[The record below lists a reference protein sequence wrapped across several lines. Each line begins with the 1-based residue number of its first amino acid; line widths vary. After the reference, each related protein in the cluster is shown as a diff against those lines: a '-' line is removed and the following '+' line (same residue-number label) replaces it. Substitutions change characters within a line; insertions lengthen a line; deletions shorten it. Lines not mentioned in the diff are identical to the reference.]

1 MELVMLVIVVVVVA
15 WWLGFARSARKVAE
29 MATSEI
35 DYLSVSH
42 KGSIVKRA
50 AEIKVTATQAQKA
63 AENVALV
70 NSFDIFAMPVV
81 AQQQQQQGEA
91 QS

>member
-1 MELVMLVIVVVVVA
+1 MEIVLLVIVAVVVL

-50 AEIKVTATQAQKA
+50 AEIKVTAAQAQKA

-70 NSFDIFAMPVV
+70 NSFDIFAVAPV
-81 AQQQQQQGEA
+81 AAPKQEGEN
-91 QS
+91 

>member
-1 MELVMLVIVVVVVA
+1 MEIVMLVIVVAVIA

-29 MATSEI
+29 MATTEI
-35 DYLSVSH
+35 DYLAVSH

-50 AEIKVTATQAQKA
+50 AEIKVTAAQAQKA

-70 NSFDIFAMPVV
+70 NSFDIFAMPTVE
-81 AQQQQQQGEA
+81 QQQQGKV

>member
-1 MELVMLVIVVVVVA
+1 MEMVLMVIVVVLIL

-50 AEIKVTATQAQKA
+50 ADIKVTAAQAQKA

-70 NSFDIFAMPVV
+70 NSFDIFAVAPVAAAV
-81 AQQQQQQGEA
+81 KEGGNV
-91 QS
+91 

>member
-1 MELVMLVIVVVVVA
+1 MEIVMLVIVVVVIA

-50 AEIKVTATQAQKA
+50 AEIKVTAAQAAKA

-70 NSFDIFAMPVV
+70 NSFDIFAVAPV
-81 AQQQQQQGEA
+81 AAAKQEEN
-91 QS
+91 

>member
-1 MELVMLVIVVVVVA
+1 MEIVALVIVVVVIA
-15 WWLGFARSARKVAE
+15 WWLGFARSVRKVAE

-50 AEIKVTATQAQKA
+50 SEIKVTAAQAQKA

-70 NSFDIFAMPVV
+70 NSFDIFAVAPV
-81 AQQQQQQGEA
+81 AAPKQEGGN
-91 QS
+91 

>member
-1 MELVMLVIVVVVVA
+1 MEIVMLVIVVVVVL

-50 AEIKVTATQAQKA
+50 AEIKVSAAQAQKA

-70 NSFDIFAMPVV
+70 NSFDIFAV
-81 AQQQQQQGEA
+81 ATVTQQNNNQEV
-91 QS
+91 

>member
-1 MELVMLVIVVVVVA
+1 MEIVALVIVVVVIA

-50 AEIKVTATQAQKA
+50 AEIKITAAQAQKA

-70 NSFDIFAMPVV
+70 NSFDIFAIPVV
-81 AQQQQQQGEA
+81 GQQQQGEV

>member
-1 MELVMLVIVVVVVA
+1 METAVLVIVVVVIA

-35 DYLSVSH
+35 DYLAVSH

-50 AEIKVTATQAQKA
+50 SEIKVTEAQATKA
-63 AENVALV
+63 AQNVALV
-70 NSFDIFAMPVV
+70 NSFDIFATATVT
-81 AQQQQQQGEA
+81 QQNNNQGV
-91 QS
+91 

>member
-1 MELVMLVIVVVVVA
+1 METVLLVIVVAVIA

-35 DYLSVSH
+35 DYLAVSH
-42 KGSIVKRA
+42 KGSVVKRA
-50 AEIKVTATQAQKA
+50 SEIKITTAQAQKA

-70 NSFDIFAMPVV
+70 NSFDIFAVAPVAAV
-81 AQQQQQQGEA
+81 REESGNA
-91 QS
+91 

>member
-1 MELVMLVIVVVVVA
+1 METAVLVIVVVVIA

-35 DYLSVSH
+35 DYLAVSH

-50 AEIKVTATQAQKA
+50 SEIKVTEAQAAKA
-63 AENVALV
+63 AQNVALV
-70 NSFDIFAMPVV
+70 NSFDIFAVAPVT
-81 AQQQQQQGEA
+81 QQNNQGV

>member
-1 MELVMLVIVVVVVA
+1 MEIVMLVIVVVIIA

-50 AEIKVTATQAQKA
+50 AEIKVTAAQAAKA

-70 NSFDIFAMPVV
+70 NSFDIFAVAPV
-81 AQQQQQQGEA
+81 AAAKQEEN
-91 QS
+91 

>member
-1 MELVMLVIVVVVVA
+1 METVMLVIVVAVIA

-50 AEIKVTATQAQKA
+50 SEIKVTAAQAAKA

-70 NSFDIFAMPVV
+70 NSFDIFAV
-81 AQQQQQQGEA
+81 ASVAAAKQEEN
-91 QS
+91 

>member
-1 MELVMLVIVVVVVA
+1 METVMLVIVVAVLA

-50 AEIKVTATQAQKA
+50 ADIKVTAAQAAKA

-70 NSFDIFAMPVV
+70 NSFDIFAV
-81 AQQQQQQGEA
+81 ASVTAAKQEEN
-91 QS
+91 

>member
-1 MELVMLVIVVVVVA
+1 MEIVMLVIVVAVIA

-35 DYLSVSH
+35 DYLAVSH

-50 AEIKVTATQAQKA
+50 SEIKITASQAQKA

-70 NSFDIFAMPVV
+70 NSFDIFAVAPV
-81 AQQQQQQGEA
+81 AAAAKEGEA
-91 QS
+91 

>member
-1 MELVMLVIVVVVVA
+1 MEIVMLVIVVVVIA
-15 WWLGFARSARKVAE
+15 WWLGFARSVRKVAE

-50 AEIKVTATQAQKA
+50 AEIKVTEAQAAKA
-63 AENVALV
+63 AQNVALV
-70 NSFDIFAMPVV
+70 NSFDIFATATVT
-81 AQQQQQQGEA
+81 QQNNNQGV
-91 QS
+91 

>member
-1 MELVMLVIVVVVVA
+1 MEIVMLVIVVVIIA

-50 AEIKVTATQAQKA
+50 AEIKITATQAAKA

-81 AQQQQQQGEA
+81 QQQQQQGEA

>member
-1 MELVMLVIVVVVVA
+1 MEIVMLVIVVVVVA

-29 MATSEI
+29 MATTEI
-35 DYLSVSH
+35 DYLAVSH

-70 NSFDIFAMPVV
+70 NSFDIFAVPVV
-81 AQQQQQQGEA
+81 SQQQEEA
-91 QS
+91 

>member
-1 MELVMLVIVVVVVA
+1 MEIVSLVVVVAVIA

-50 AEIKVTATQAQKA
+50 AEIKVTAAQAAKA

-70 NSFDIFAMPVV
+70 NSFDIFAVAPV
-81 AQQQQQQGEA
+81 AAAKQEEN
-91 QS
+91 

>member
-1 MELVMLVIVVVVVA
+1 MEMVALVVVVVVIA

-50 AEIKVTATQAQKA
+50 SEIKVTAAQAAKA

-70 NSFDIFAMPVV
+70 NSFDIFAVAPVT
-81 AQQQQQQGEA
+81 AAKAEEA
-91 QS
+91 

>member
-1 MELVMLVIVVVVVA
+1 METVVLVIVVVAIA

-50 AEIKVTATQAQKA
+50 AEIKVSEAQAAKA
-63 AENVALV
+63 AQNVALV
-70 NSFDIFAMPVV
+70 NSFDTFAVAPVT
-81 AQQQQQQGEA
+81 QQNNNQGV

>member
-1 MELVMLVIVVVVVA
+1 METVMLVIVVAVIA

-50 AEIKVTATQAQKA
+50 SEIKVTEAQATKA
-63 AENVALV
+63 AQNVALV
-70 NSFDIFAMPVV
+70 NSFDIFAV
-81 AQQQQQQGEA
+81 ASVTAAKQEEN
-91 QS
+91 

>member
-1 MELVMLVIVVVVVA
+1 MEIVMLVIVAVVVL

-35 DYLSVSH
+35 DYLAVSH

-50 AEIKVTATQAQKA
+50 AEIKVTTAQAQKA

-81 AQQQQQQGEA
+81 SQQQEEA
-91 QS
+91 

>member
-1 MELVMLVIVVVVVA
+1 METVMLVIVVAVIA

-50 AEIKVTATQAQKA
+50 SEIKVTAAQAAKA

-70 NSFDIFAMPVV
+70 NSFDIFAV
-81 AQQQQQQGEA
+81 ASVTAAKQEGN
-91 QS
+91 

>member
-1 MELVMLVIVVVVVA
+1 MEIVSLVVVVAVIA

-50 AEIKVTATQAQKA
+50 AEIKVTAAQAAKA

-70 NSFDIFAMPVV
+70 NSFDIFAVAPV
-81 AQQQQQQGEA
+81 AAAKQKEN
-91 QS
+91 

>member
-1 MELVMLVIVVVVVA
+1 METVMLVIVVAVLA

-35 DYLSVSH
+35 DYLAVSH

-50 AEIKVTATQAQKA
+50 AEIKVTATQAAKA

-70 NSFDIFAMPVV
+70 NSFDIFAV
-81 AQQQQQQGEA
+81 ATVAAAKAEEVQP
-91 QS
+91 

>member
-1 MELVMLVIVVVVVA
+1 METVMLVIVVAVIA

-50 AEIKVTATQAQKA
+50 SEIKVTAAQAAKA

-70 NSFDIFAMPVV
+70 NSFDIFAV
-81 AQQQQQQGEA
+81 ASVTAAKQEEN
-91 QS
+91 

>member
-1 MELVMLVIVVVVVA
+1 MEMVALVVVVVVIL
-15 WWLGFARSARKVAE
+15 WWLGFARSVRKVAE

-50 AEIKVTATQAQKA
+50 SEIKVTASQAQKA

-70 NSFDIFAMPVV
+70 NSFDIFAVAPV
-81 AQQQQQQGEA
+81 AAPKQEGGN
-91 QS
+91 

>member
-1 MELVMLVIVVVVVA
+1 MEIVMLVIVVVIIA

-50 AEIKVTATQAQKA
+50 AEIKVTAAQAAKA

-70 NSFDIFAMPVV
+70 NSFDIFAVAPV
-81 AQQQQQQGEA
+81 AAAKQEEA
-91 QS
+91 

>member
-1 MELVMLVIVVVVVA
+1 MEIVMLVIVVVVIA

-50 AEIKVTATQAQKA
+50 AEIKITAAQAQKA

-70 NSFDIFAMPVV
+70 NSFDIFAMPDV
-81 AQQQQQQGEA
+81 AQQQQQGGQ
-91 QS
+91 

>member
-1 MELVMLVIVVVVVA
+1 MEIVMLVIVVVIIA

-50 AEIKVTATQAQKA
+50 SEIKVTASQAEKA
-63 AENVALV
+63 AANVALI
-70 NSFDIFAMPVV
+70 NSFDIFATATVV
-81 AQQQQQQGEA
+81 QQQKGE
-91 QS
+91 QNNG

>member
-1 MELVMLVIVVVVVA
+1 METVVLVIVVVAIA

-50 AEIKVTATQAQKA
+50 AEIRVSEAQAVKA
-63 AENVALV
+63 AQNVALV
-70 NSFDIFAMPVV
+70 NSFDIFAVAPVT
-81 AQQQQQQGEA
+81 QQNNQGGQQ
-91 QS
+91 S

>member
-1 MELVMLVIVVVVVA
+1 MEIVMLVIVAVVVL
-15 WWLGFARSARKVAE
+15 WWLGFARSARKVAK

-35 DYLSVSH
+35 DYLAVSH
-42 KGSIVKRA
+42 KGSIVQRA

-81 AQQQQQQGEA
+81 SQQQEEA
-91 QS
+91 

>member
-1 MELVMLVIVVVVVA
+1 MEIVLLVIVAVVVL

-35 DYLSVSH
+35 DYLAVSH

-50 AEIKVTATQAQKA
+50 AEIKVTAAQAQKA

-70 NSFDIFAMPVV
+70 NSFDIFAVAPVAAAV
-81 AQQQQQQGEA
+81 KEGGNA
-91 QS
+91 

>member
-1 MELVMLVIVVVVVA
+1 MEMVALVVVIVVVL

-35 DYLSVSH
+35 DYLAVSH

-50 AEIKVTATQAQKA
+50 SEIKVTAAQAAKA

-70 NSFDIFAMPVV
+70 NSFDIFAVAPVAPAKTEGV
-81 AQQQQQQGEA
+81 QP
-91 QS
+91 

>member
-1 MELVMLVIVVVVVA
+1 MEIVMLVIVVVVIA

-29 MATSEI
+29 MATAEI

-42 KGSIVKRA
+42 KGSVVKRA
-50 AEIKVTATQAQKA
+50 AEIKVTAAQAQKA

-81 AQQQQQQGEA
+81 AQQQQGEA